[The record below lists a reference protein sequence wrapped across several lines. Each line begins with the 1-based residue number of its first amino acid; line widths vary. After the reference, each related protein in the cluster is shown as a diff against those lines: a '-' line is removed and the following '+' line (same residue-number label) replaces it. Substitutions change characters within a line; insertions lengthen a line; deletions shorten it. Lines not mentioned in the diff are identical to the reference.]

1 MSTQHEIAEAFSGHR
16 FSEAYDHLAPDIRWV
31 LVGAQTIS
39 GRDEVIGVCQQ
50 TLSELVDTTTE
61 FSRFLTIAG
70 NDAVAVDSVA
80 AYTGTDGTTI
90 VVASCDIYEFTDD
103 LVTTITSYTAEIEA
117 AGEPAPA

>member
-31 LVGAQTIS
+31 LIGAETIS
-39 GRDEVIGVCQQ
+39 GRDGVIGACQH
-50 TLSELVDTTTE
+50 TLSELADTRTD

-70 NDAVAVDSVA
+70 TDAVAVDSVA
-80 AYTGTDGTTI
+80 AYTGPDGTT
-90 VVASCDIYEFTDD
+90 VVVSSCDIYEFSDD
-103 LVTTITSYTAEIEA
+103 LVTTMTSYTSVIEA